1 VSVYIITLTHGAD
14 RQAVID
20 SLALLGTVSE
30 FEFIPRTL
38 KWEGPSSAEASIM
51 QIEGVQSLILDSP
64 TAVSPLSTHDVTY
77 GMYEGSAQLPLV
89 WSGRR
94 KGQMLYGSAFDL
106 QREGQK
112 AVFDYDP
119 TADEGDGSDTRVYI
133 VDSGVLSTHPEFSGR
148 YGGLI
153 YDPHSGSPGQ
163 HGMTCATLA
172 LGLTM
177 GVAPGATV
185 MDVRSFPETG
195 GTSTSNIISGLNA
208 CISSHNSGSVPGV
221 VNCSFGAVETS
232 DPFNAPVEACVDAGL
247 LLVAAA
253 GNRQLDLTT
262 GTNEWPAE
270 NPDAITVGGHD
281 KQYKIHPF
289 SNRFGEV
296 DLYAPYHG
304 HTPANPSGGFV
315 GHMSWRGTSFSA
327 PMAAG
332 MIARM
337 MTGAAKLTTRAEVQS
352 LRAEFMS
359 KYTVAGVRERD
370 GSELLNVRRLYIPG
384 VTFTGFSAET
394 PPARGVS

>member
-1 VSVYIITLTHGAD
+1 
-14 RQAVID
+14 
-20 SLALLGTVSE
+20 
-30 FEFIPRTL
+30 
-38 KWEGPSSAEASIM
+38 
-51 QIEGVQSLILDSP
+51 
-64 TAVSPLSTHDVTY
+64 
-77 GMYEGSAQLPLV
+77 
-89 WSGRR
+89 
-94 KGQMLYGSAFDL
+94 MLYGSAFDL